1 MQVQFCWGSGGEVG
15 YRRQDRVGHT
25 VKMCFSALA
34 GVAQWIGPQPVNQKV
49 SGSVPGG
56 AHAWVTGLVLG

>member
-1 MQVQFCWGSGGEVG
+1 MG

-49 SGSVPGG
+49 SGSVPVG